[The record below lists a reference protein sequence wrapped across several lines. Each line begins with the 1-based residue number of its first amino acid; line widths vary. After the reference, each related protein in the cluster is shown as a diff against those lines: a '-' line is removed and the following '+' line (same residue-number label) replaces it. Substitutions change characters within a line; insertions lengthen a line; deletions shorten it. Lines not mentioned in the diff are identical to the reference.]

1 MEQRTTIDKSFK
13 SEPYQI
19 NMGPQHPA
27 THGVLNLL
35 LTIDGEIIQ
44 KVEPDL
50 GYIHRSIEK
59 MCERDSYQQIV
70 HLTDRMDY
78 LSSNINNEAVC
89 LVVEN
94 ALELEI
100 PERVEL
106 LLVNSPEYHPIVY
119 GGALWEWTL
128 AL

>member
-1 MEQRTTIDKSFK
+1 
-13 SEPYQI
+13 
-19 NMGPQHPA
+19 MGPQHPA

-59 MCERDSYQQIV
+59 MCERDSYQQRV
-70 HLTDRMDY
+70 HVTDRMDS

-89 LVVEN
+89 LVVKN
-94 ALELEI
+94 ALELEV
-100 PERVEL
+100 PERVKVIRAIIREL
-106 LLVNSPEYHPIVY
+106 TRIS
-119 GGALWEWTL
+119 
-128 AL
+128 